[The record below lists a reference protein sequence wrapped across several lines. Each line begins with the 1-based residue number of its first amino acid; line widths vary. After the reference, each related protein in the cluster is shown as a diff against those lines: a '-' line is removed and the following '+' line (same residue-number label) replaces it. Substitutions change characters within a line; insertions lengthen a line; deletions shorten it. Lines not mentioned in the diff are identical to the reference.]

1 MILALLISGT
11 CNVILA
17 YYHYR
22 LIIQHHQNINE
33 ICRINVYLD
42 SYEKQ
47 ISRLERI
54 LEDYRDGS
62 NEHNKK

>member
-1 MILALLISGT
+1 MILALLISGI
-11 CNVILA
+11 CNVVLA

-22 LIIQHHQNINE
+22 LMLQHHQNINE

-47 ISRLERI
+47 ITRLERI

-62 NEHNKK
+62 NEHNQK

>member
-1 MILALLISGT
+1 MMLYLLIFSAS
-11 CNVILA
+11 CNVVLA

-22 LIIQHHQNINE
+22 LKLQHHKNMNE

-47 ISRLERI
+47 INRLEKCI
-54 LEDYRDGS
+54 EDYKNGG
-62 NEHNKK
+62 N

>member
-1 MILALLISGT
+1 MIVALLMSGI
-11 CNVILA
+11 CNVVLA

-22 LIIQHHQNINE
+22 LILRHNHNLNE

-47 ISRLERI
+47 IARLERI

-62 NEHNKK
+62 N